1 MIITKKSLPRR
12 TFLRGVGAT
21 LALPLLDAMVP
32 AASVLAQ
39 TPAAPAIRMGFIY
52 TPHGVIQDQ
61 WVPTTVGA
69 GFDVPPILGPLTS
82 FRDQLLVVSGLAHRQ
97 ADSLGD
103 GNGDHQRATA
113 VWLSGEHAWERRVQT
128 EARELRLG
136 TTADQLAAREL
147 GKHTLLPSIELTLE
161 TPTAIACDSGDC
173 FYSNTLSWRTPT
185 TPLPMEPH
193 PRMVFERLFGEGGT
207 AAERNAQLRQT
218 GSILDSVR
226 GEAVRIERSLGPQ
239 DRSKLS
245 EYLEAVRD
253 IEQRIQRAEAD
264 GSESPIALPER
275 PVDIPEAFGD
285 HAKLMFD
292 LQVLAFQADITR
304 VASLMMARELS
315 PRTYPEIGVTG
326 QHHQVSHH
334 RNDPDFVS
342 AKAKIDTYHIELLGY
357 FLEKLRATPD
367 GDGSLLDHVMILYGS
382 GMGNGNLH
390 EHTNLPALVAG
401 GGAGRLRTGR
411 HLAYPE
417 DTPKSNLLVTLL
429 DKAGVEVEKLGDST
443 GQLPLQGLS
452 DL

>member
-12 TFLRGVGAT
+12 TFLRGMGTT

-39 TPAAPAIRMGFIY
+39 TSAAPAIRMGFIY
-52 TPHGVIQDQ
+52 SPHGVIQDQ

-69 GFDVPPILGPLTS
+69 GFDVPPILGPIAS

-103 GNGDHQRATA
+103 GNGDHQRSTA
-113 VWLSGEHAWERRVQT
+113 VWLSGEHAWERRVQAD
-128 EARELRLG
+128 ARELSLG

-147 GKHTLLPSIELTLE
+147 GKYTVLPSIELTLE

-207 AAERNAQLRQT
+207 AAEQSAQRRQT

-226 GEAVRIERSLGPQ
+226 GEAVRIQQSLGPQ
-239 DRSKLS
+239 DRTKLS

-253 IEQRIQRAEAD
+253 IEQQIQRAEAA
-264 GSESPIALPER
+264 GSESPIALPDR
-275 PVDIPEAFGD
+275 PVDIPEEFGD

-334 RNDPDFVS
+334 RNAPDLIS
-342 AKAKIDTYHIELLGY
+342 MKAKIDTYHISLLGY
-357 FLEKLRATPD
+357 FLEKLSATPD

-429 DKAGVEVEKLGDST
+429 DKAGVEVEKIGDST
-443 GQLPLQGLS
+443 GQLPLQRLS
-452 DL
+452 DV